1 MSDADA
7 AQRIRT
13 VFAMYEFG
21 ERMYRARLRRE
32 NPNATDAEIDT
43 LVSTWLRDRPGAPLG
58 DAVGR
63 PSQRFR

>member
-32 NPNATDAEIDT
+32 NPNATDAEVDAS
-43 LVSTWLRDRPGAPLG
+43 VSTWLRDRPGAPLG

>member
-1 MSDADA
+1 MSDA

-13 VFAMYEFG
+13 VFTMYEFG
-21 ERMYRARLRRE
+21 ERMYRTRLRRE

-43 LVSTWLRDRPGAPLG
+43 LVSAWHLDRPGAPLG

-63 PSQRFR
+63 ASHRFG